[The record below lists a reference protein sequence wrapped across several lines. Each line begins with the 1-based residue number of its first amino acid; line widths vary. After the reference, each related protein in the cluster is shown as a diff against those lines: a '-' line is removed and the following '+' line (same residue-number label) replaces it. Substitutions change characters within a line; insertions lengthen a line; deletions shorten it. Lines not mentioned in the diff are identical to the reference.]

1 MKIKYSFRLL
11 LASLSPMVHS
21 AYSSE
26 IIVDADGLCTLAH
39 AIISANTD
47 TATGACTAGSGEDTI
62 ILQTDVTLADLLPK
76 INSTVIIEGNGH
88 KIDGNYL
95 GPVLHIASSGTVT
108 VNRAVITGGNVACYC
123 GANGSISY
131 GGGIYNEGQLTLN
144 NSAISGNG
152 GGGIHNNMGTLTIS
166 NSTVSESKLYTL
178 CMIAGCEG
186 TGTGRLGDGIYM
198 SDGGTVI
205 LRSSVVSG
213 NFGREVFALEGTV
226 IADSYNVFGHS
237 GKSNANAFLG
247 FTPGAKDVTATS
259 DGTKP
264 TALDAILSPL
274 ADNGGTTMTYA
285 LPVCS
290 PAIDLDATCSAG
302 LTTDQRGY
310 SRPIGSGCD
319 AGSFELDSHDGT
331 DADPC
336 KPAKKQMN
344 MTSVYNLLL
353 IHDVTQPLVH

>member
-1 MKIKYSFRLL
+1 
-11 LASLSPMVHS
+11 MVHS

-108 VNRAVITGGNVACYC
+108 VNRAVITGGNVACYYE
-123 GANGSISY
+123 SDDKIFSY
-131 GGGIYNEGQLTLN
+131 GGGIYNEGQLNLN
-144 NSAISGNG
+144 
-152 GGGIHNNMGTLTIS
+152 
-166 NSTVSESKLYTL
+166 NSTVSGNLAS
-178 CMIAGCEG
+178 
-186 TGTGRLGDGIYM
+186 GIYNNIGSLTISHSTVSENRLSAICM
-198 SDGGTVI
+198 PAGYIGSGRGISGGIYISGGGTAI
-205 LRSSVVSG
+205 LRSSIVSG
-213 NFGREVFALEGTV
+213 NFGGEIVVLEGTV
-226 IADSYNVFGHS
+226 VADNYNVFGHS
-237 GKSNANAFLG
+237 GRSNEETFYG
-247 FTPGAKDVTATS
+247 FTPGAKDVNATS
-259 DGTKP
+259 DGTRP

-331 DADPC
+331 GADPC

-353 IHDVTQPLVH
+353 IHDATQPPVH